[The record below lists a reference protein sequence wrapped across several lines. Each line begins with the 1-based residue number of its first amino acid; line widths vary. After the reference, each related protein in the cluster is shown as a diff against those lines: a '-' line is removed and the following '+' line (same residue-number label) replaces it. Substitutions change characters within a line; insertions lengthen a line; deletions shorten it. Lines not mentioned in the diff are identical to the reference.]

1 MQAWLSLLE
10 SGARI
15 PDVYAVD
22 VIWPGILAESLLDL
36 KSYVPAQKIAA
47 HFPELIANN
56 TVNGKLVALPC
67 LIEVGLLFYRTDL
80 LPRYGY
86 PTPPRTWE
94 ELETMAARIQAGERA
109 RGQKDFWGFV
119 WEEHRLSP

>member
-56 TVNGKLVALPC
+56 TVNGKLVAFPYHTNTG
-67 LIEVGLLFYRTDL
+67 VPFYRADL
-80 LPRYGY
+80 LKQYGY
-86 PTPPRTWE
+86 REPLRTWDQ
-94 ELETMAARIQAGERA
+94 LEKMALRIQQGERA
-109 RGQKDFWGFV
+109 VQVEKER
-119 WEEHRLSP
+119 